1 MDREYDEIII
11 DKEEWRDNNPK
22 IIDGVEGYL
31 KYLIMEYLKIIK
43 EKFKIYLLK
52 TSWLKNLL

>member
-43 EKFKIYLLK
+43 EKFLLVIIK
-52 TSWLKNLL
+52 KVVI